1 MEEEKYVDLSPP
13 QAQEGKGHG
22 LGKIKLKFNGP
33 QFYEKHYKTLLYIPL
48 IIVVLSLLFLGLKY
62 ARGEELIKRDVS
74 LTGGITLTVN
84 YEKQVSLVDLEK
96 TLSEKFG
103 EVTVRKLSEVGS
115 GRQVGLVF
123 ELQATASDLEVI
135 KGEVSKLLGVKL
147 DEKNYA
153 VEITGSSLGK
163 SFSKQLIKAVI
174 IAFLFMAI
182 VVLILFRALVPAF
195 AVIFAAF
202 ADILGTFTLLSIL
215 DVKIST
221 AGIAA
226 FLMLIGY
233 SVDTDILLTARVLKR
248 REKPFYERFTEA
260 MKTGLTMSLASF
272 AAFLVAYIFVISPVL
287 KEIFLILTI
296 GLVFDTIN
304 TWMFNASIL
313 KIYLDKIEKN

>member
-1 MEEEKYVDLSPP
+1 MEEEKYVDLGQT
-13 QAQEGKGHG
+13 QAQEGNGKG
-22 LGKIKLKFNGP
+22 LGGIKLKFNGA

-48 IIVVLSLLFLGLKY
+48 ILVVLSLLILGLKY
-62 ARGEELIKRDVS
+62 ARGEDIIKRDVS
-74 LTGGITLTVN
+74 LTGGVTLTVN
-84 YEKQVSLVDLEK
+84 YREQVSLVDLERV
-96 TLSEKFG
+96 LSEKFG
-103 EVTVRKLSEVGS
+103 EVTVRKLSGVGS

-123 ELQATASDLEVI
+123 ELQATASDLESI
-135 KGEVSKLLGVKL
+135 KGEVSKQLGIRI
-147 DEKNYA
+147 DEKNSA

-163 SFSKQLIKAVI
+163 TFSSQLIKAVI
-174 IAFLFMAI
+174 IAFLFMA
-182 VVLILFRALVPAF
+182 VVVIILFRAFVPAF

-202 ADILGTFTLLSIL
+202 ADILGTFTVLSIL

-260 MKTGLTMSLASF
+260 MKTGLTMTFASF
-272 AAFLVAYIFVISPVL
+272 AAFLIAYIFVLSPIL

-296 GLVFDTIN
+296 GLLFDTIN

-313 KIYLDKIEKN
+313 KIYLDKIEKK

>member
-1 MEEEKYVDLSPP
+1 MEEEKYVDLSPT
-13 QAQEGKGHG
+13 QAQEGKGQG
-22 LGKIKLKFNGP
+22 PGKIKLKFNGP

-48 IIVVLSLLFLGLKY
+48 IIIVLSLIFLGLKY

-84 YEKQVSLVDLEK
+84 YGEQVSLVDLEK
-96 TLSEKFG
+96 SLSEKFR

-123 ELQATASDLEVI
+123 ELQATASDLEAI
-135 KGEVSKLLGVKL
+135 KGEVSRLLEIKL

-163 SFSKQLIKAVI
+163 SFSAQLIKAVI

-182 VVLILFRALVPAF
+182 VVLILFRAPVPAF

-202 ADILGTFTLLSIL
+202 ADILGTFTILSVL

-248 REKPFYERFTEA
+248 REKPFYERFIEA

-272 AAFLVAYIFVISPVL
+272 AAFLVAYIFVISPIL

-296 GLVFDTIN
+296 GLVFDMIN

-313 KIYLDKIEKN
+313 KIYLDKIEKK